1 MKAVIYAR
9 VSTEKQEEQNTIES
23 QLSELNKIIESSDV
37 TLIEKYIDN
46 GYSGAMLA
54 RPALDKLR
62 DDAKNHLFERVYIYD
77 PDRLARK
84 YAYQEL
90 VIEELKR
97 LQIEVVFKDR
107 KSASTPEDQMLQGF
121 QGLFAEYEKTK
132 IVERTRRGRLHRAN
146 SNHIVGHLA
155 PYGYDHIK
163 RTDTSF
169 AYYVINEKEAEV
181 VRQVFTWL
189 TEEHLT
195 LYKIISR
202 LQSRGISARKGGM
215 WARSSLSRLVRNET
229 YTGTTYYNKQ
239 LSVPSLKPRVDGVY
253 SRQINTSRKA
263 KDKKEWIGITVPA
276 IISKE
281 TYNKALK
288 QLSVNSL
295 LSDRNAKY
303 NYLLKGLVYC
313 GNDEGRL
320 YGVPIHGT
328 RYYRCRFKGK
338 INAVVPCQSIAVKAD
353 NIEKTVWDE
362 VSALLSNPTQV
373 KTQYDRWVHKL
384 ESKAVSNQALTNRAD
399 LETERNKLREEE
411 SRLLLAYSSGAIALE
426 QLKSQNDRIQSQ
438 KAKLATKEEQYD
450 HSEQS
455 NNSET
460 PKKHEFVDY
469 ARLFTKVLAETSLE
483 QKTHILRMAVKRIT
497 VKDKQLVIKG
507 ILPSSSDV
515 LLSSN
520 PHKRRDAIL
529 PPVEFEI
536 VSKISK
542 LPCKS
547 WAHSVELTH
556 LSSNSL

>member
-1 MKAVIYAR
+1 MRAVIYER
-9 VSTEKQEEQNTIES
+9 VSTEMQEEQNTIES
-23 QLSELNKIIESSDV
+23 QLSELNKIIEGADV

-46 GYSGAMLA
+46 GYSGGILA

-62 DDAKNHLFERVYIYD
+62 DDAKSHLFERVYIHD

-90 VIEELKR
+90 ILDELKR

-155 PYGYDHIK
+155 PYGYDHVK
-163 RTDTSF
+163 KTDTSF
-169 AYYVINEKEAEV
+169 ASYVINEKEAKV
-181 VRQVFTWL
+181 VRLVFAWL

-195 LYKIISR
+195 LYKIICR
-202 LQSRGISARKGGM
+202 LQSLGISARKGRM
-215 WARSSLSRLVRNET
+215 WARSSMSRLLRNET
-229 YTGTTYYNKQ
+229 YTGTTYYNKY
-239 LSVPSLKPRVDGVY
+239 LSVPSIKPRVDGVY
-253 SRQINTSRKA
+253 RRQVNTSRKA

-276 IISKE
+276 IISKQ

-288 QLSVNSL
+288 QLAQNSL

-320 YGVPIHGT
+320 YGVPIHAT
-328 RYYRCRFKGK
+328 RYYRCRFKGR
-338 INAVVPCQSIAVKAD
+338 INAAVPCQSIAVKAD

-362 VSALLSNPTQV
+362 VSTLLSNPIQV
-373 KTQYDRWVHKL
+373 REQYDRWVQKL
-384 ESKAVSNQALTNRAD
+384 ESKAVTNQALTNKAD
-399 LETERNKLREEE
+399 LDTERNKLREEE

-450 HSEQS
+450 HSEQPY
-455 NNSET
+455 NNIT
-460 PKKHEFVDY
+460 PRKHEFVEY
-469 ARLFTKVLAETSLE
+469 AKLFTKVLAETSLE

-497 VKDKQLVIKG
+497 VKDKQLFIKG

-520 PHKRRDAIL
+520 PHDCGPA
-529 PPVEFEI
+529 
-536 VSKISK
+536 
-542 LPCKS
+542 
-547 WAHSVELTH
+547 WQGDQ
-556 LSSNSL
+556 